1 MAAII
6 RASYAFSF
14 NLLNKDGDSVIGIF
28 DDKKGQTATLQII
41 NTSRRDLRLK
51 TLNAAN
57 ASATNHHF
65 ELKFRPGTLNTT
77 APITIDPGAGQWR
90 ISAPTPT
97 EEGVSLYLLSTKP
110 GVIDSG
116 QVTSLTLQNLNA
128 ERTGGARGTRVEL
141 KWKAGCLEYLTNER
155 QPEEDLVGGH
165 RVKYVDIVNAQ
176 GQQYIPLHV
185 GFFGTNQV
193 LNDGSA
199 NTLKLRLTNV
209 LKPNEGDIKL
219 VQPGHPELSA
229 TQLIFSFESSNKEWT
244 LGSVADVKFESLET
258 GKKFSVKV
266 GAQADAPVWV
276 LEPLQLISLKP
287 GEFIDVTIKD
297 VKTTQQPGPTN
308 LKLHYKNIP
317 GYWDGDF
324 VSVIEKSQ
332 VIYKE
337 QRVGVGT
344 TEPREKLHVAGKM
357 RVENEVSANSL
368 KIDKHREILFA
379 EHGQIRSVD
388 DGHRIMFHQTQ
399 DKLEFR
405 ERGQIIFSPGSASG
419 EETAQVV
426 MKSDGRVGIGEVE
439 PATHLHVKGGG
450 DQQIMIESTADG
462 GRKWGIQ
469 SSGTAGRFEIVN
481 RNPNEVANCL
491 TILPKGN
498 VGIGTVDPKTKL
510 HVKGDVRIGG
520 EILLEDSSRIKC
532 FDNNHLIEFTRGY
545 QFDDSKL
552 EIRDT
557 GKIIFSPGAKQGVG
571 TDKVVITHEGRV
583 GIGTPK
589 PTNGM
594 LEIVGSVSN
603 LPLRG
608 YWFMNHGGT
617 NKDHDNKQFRPYSI
631 WASDRI
637 ACEEFN
643 AVSDERI
650 KNIQGRSNGA
660 ADLCT
665 LLGIEVT
672 DYTYR
677 DVIGKGTRAHKKL
690 IGQQIERVFPQAVSR
705 TTDAVPD
712 IYQPAL
718 IRDGWVSLATD
729 LEKGERVKLM
739 TEKGERLHEVLAVAD
754 GKFLVDLQQE
764 DDKVFVY
771 GREVDD
777 FLTVDYDAVA
787 MLNVSATQQLKKE
800 MDQEVKMLRAENA
813 ELRAANDALAKR
825 LELLESKL
833 EATLGVMTAAAGAN
847 GNGRH

>member
-14 NLLNKDGDSVIGIF
+14 NFLNKDGDSVIGIF
-28 DDKKGQTATLQII
+28 DDKKGQASTLQII

-77 APITIDPGAGQWR
+77 APITIDAATGWR
-90 ISAPTPT
+90 ISEPTPT
-97 EEGVSLYLLSTKP
+97 EEGVSLYLLNTKP

-116 QVTSLTLQNLNA
+116 QVTSLMLQNLNA

-165 RVKYVDIVNAQ
+165 RVKYIDIVNAQ

-199 NTLKLRLTNV
+199 NVLKLRLTNV
-209 LKPNEGDIKL
+209 LKPNEGEIKL

-229 TQLIFSFESSNKEWT
+229 TQLIFTFENSNKEWT
-244 LGSVADVKFESLET
+244 LGSVADVKIESLVA
-258 GKKFSVKV
+258 GKSFSTKV
-266 GAQADAPVWV
+266 GAQADARVWV
-276 LEPLQLISLKP
+276 LEPMQVISLKP
-287 GEFIDVTIKD
+287 GEFIEVTIKD
-297 VKTTQQPGPTN
+297 VKTTHQAGPAN

-324 VSVIEKSQ
+324 VSVIEKSP
-332 VIYKE
+332 VIFKE

-344 TEPREKLHVAGKM
+344 TEPREKLHVAGKL

-368 KIDKHREILFA
+368 KIDKQRELLFA
-379 EHGQIRSVD
+379 ENGQIRSGD

-405 ERGQIIFSPGSASG
+405 ERGQIIFSPGSSDG
-419 EETAQVV
+419 SETAQVV
-426 MKSDGRVGIGEVE
+426 MKSDGRVGIGEAE

-462 GRKWGIQ
+462 GRKWSLQ
-469 SSGTAGRFEIVN
+469 SSQTAGRFEIVN
-481 RNPNEVANCL
+481 RSDIKSCL
-491 TILPKGN
+491 TILKDGN

-510 HVKGDVRIGG
+510 HVKDGDLRIGG
-520 EILLEDSSRIKC
+520 EILFEDSSRIKC

-545 QFDDSKL
+545 QFHDSTL

-557 GKIIFSPGAKQGVG
+557 GKIIFSPGAKNGVG
-571 TDKVVITHEGRV
+571 TDKVVITPEGRV

-589 PTNGM
+589 PTNAM
-594 LEIVGSVSN
+594 LEVVGSVSHV
-603 LPLRG
+603 PLKG
-608 YWFMNHGGT
+608 YWFVSHGGS
-617 NKDHDNKQFRPYSI
+617 NKDHNNNQSRPYSI

-650 KNIQGRSNGA
+650 KHIQGRSDSA

-677 DVIGKGTRAHKKL
+677 DVIGKGAGAHKKL
-690 IGQQIERVFPQAVSR
+690 IGQQIERVFPQAVNKG
-705 TTDAVPD
+705 TEAIPD
-712 IYQPAL
+712 IYQPAS
-718 IRDGWVSLATD
+718 IHDGWISLATD
-729 LEKGERVKLM
+729 LEKGERVKLI
-739 TEKGERLHEVLAVAD
+739 TEKGERLHEVLEVTD

-800 MDQEVKMLRAENA
+800 LDQEVKVLRAENA
-813 ELRAANDALAKR
+813 ELRTANDALAKR

-833 EATLGVMTAAAGAN
+833 EATLGVMTAAASAN